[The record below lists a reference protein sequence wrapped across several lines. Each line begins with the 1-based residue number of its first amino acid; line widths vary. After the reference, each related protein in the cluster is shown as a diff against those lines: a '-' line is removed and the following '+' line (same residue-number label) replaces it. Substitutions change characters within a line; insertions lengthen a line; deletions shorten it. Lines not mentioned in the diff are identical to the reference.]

1 MKKVVGI
8 TGSIASGKSTVTK
21 HLKKMNY
28 DVIDC
33 DKISHMMLEKNS
45 FGYKEIIVE
54 FGTDILDELGYI
66 DRKKLG
72 KIIFANGEKRK
83 ILNNILHPLIKE
95 QVKKEIDNCKNELVF
110 IDCPLL
116 FETDFYKLCDYTV
129 VVYVD
134 TDQQIRRLMQRDKI
148 NFPQALSKI
157 NAQMSLME
165 KIKFMYE
172 NVA

>member
-1 MKKVVGI
+1 M
-8 TGSIASGKSTVTK
+8 
-21 HLKKMNY
+21 
-28 DVIDC
+28 
-33 DKISHMMLEKNS
+33 
-45 FGYKEIIVE
+45 
-54 FGTDILDELGYI
+54 
-66 DRKKLG
+66 
-72 KIIFANGEKRK
+72 
-83 ILNNILHPLIKE
+83 IKE

-165 KIKFMYE
+165 KIKLADVVIDNCHQESDLDWQIIQMLRRF
-172 NVA
+172 N